1 MASVNTMVFV
11 LPFNKHPNFRVI
23 FFVGEPS
30 VFLGV
35 RTTMPFHSPHFLF
48 LFLQNPNHPKLK
60 YILSTTITINAYNA
74 ITSDI
79 RKRYIT
85 IQKPTQEVNEDISLE
100 ESLYLLG
107 SRPMRAPHL
116 TKVV

>member
-1 MASVNTMVFV
+1 MLFNTLPKCLLYIFHCTYDIFV
-11 LPFNKHPNFRVI
+11 KKAVCSAQMR
-23 FFVGEPS
+23 
-30 VFLGV
+30 
-35 RTTMPFHSPHFLF
+35 
-48 LFLQNPNHPKLK
+48 LQSCFSLK
-60 YILSTTITINAYNA
+60 KTKSKMLNVLSTTITINAYNA